1 MQVYKIAKVWRI
13 ISYVL
18 TPIALIP
25 FGVLLLIPII
35 PDVDINLEVYYW
47 FLLPLSVT
55 MLFVIIVAF
64 VNIITGRFV
73 IDKNKI
79 YTTGLLNNKQ
89 IYFNEIKGY
98 RITEH
103 FIFIEAKN
111 SKNRIKVSSYY
122 EKGNEIKD
130 WLILNYKN
138 LDEVERIQEKQ
149 EILSNHE
156 LGWTVKEREAQLT
169 KTKRLAKILNWSGT
183 FIAVGT
189 ILLLNSFKYIILL
202 FILLPIICLVAII
215 FSKGFL
221 RIDERKN
228 TAYPTLFWAFFI
240 TTSVVFFR
248 GLMFYKIFDYTNVWF
263 PSIIIALGLIT
274 ILVINNQG
282 YVFYKA
288 EKFSTFLTLS
298 IFIMFGYGFGTTINL
313 NCIFDSSHPEKFQ
326 TTILKKRISTGKS
339 TSHYFQLEK
348 WNNQKDPKEVSV
360 QKDFFEKHNVNDTI
374 TINLKKGR
382 LNIPWFELK
391 DN

>member
-1 MQVYKIAKVWRI
+1 
-13 ISYVL
+13 
-18 TPIALIP
+18 
-25 FGVLLLIPII
+25 
-35 PDVDINLEVYYW
+35 
-47 FLLPLSVT
+47 
-55 MLFVIIVAF
+55 VIIVAF
-64 VNIITGRFV
+64 INTIYGKLV

-79 YTTGLLNNKQ
+79 YTKGLLNNKQ

-122 EKGNEIKD
+122 EKGYEIKD
-130 WLILNYKN
+130 WLTINYKN
-138 LDEVERIQEKQ
+138 LDEVERTQEKQ
-149 EILSNHE
+149 EILSNHQ

-202 FILLPIICLVAII
+202 CILFPIICLVIII
-215 FSKGFL
+215 FSKGLL

-228 TAYPTLFWAFFI
+228 TSYPTLFWAFFI
-240 TTSVVFFR
+240 TTSVVFLR
-248 GLMFYKIFDYTNVWF
+248 GFMFYKIFDYTNVWL
-263 PSIIIALGLIT
+263 PSIIIALGFIT

-282 YVFYKA
+282 YVFNKA

-298 IFIMFGYGFGTTINL
+298 LFIMFGYGFGTTINL
-313 NCIFDSSHPEKFQ
+313 NCVFDNSKPIIYK
-326 TTILKKRISTGKS
+326 TTILKKRISTGKN

-348 WNNQKDPKEVSV
+348 WNNQKEPKEVAV

-374 TINLKKGR
+374 TIHLKNGK